1 MSARADDHQGR
12 ERGCV
17 RATALFA
24 VSMLAVQTGDTLAS
38 PADDAAAAGVLG
50 TYECNAGS
58 TAVVLPNQPVSV
70 DEYTPSNPLLRLT
83 ITSTSKAD
91 VLWWNKDKQSW
102 KDDPS
107 AQLNIKQFE
116 ANEKSWTVTFE
127 GSFGSRIGTA
137 ASGYLSWFA
146 ELGQPAKPMLVLTQ
160 TSPLLASASAL
171 VCDKL

>member
-1 MSARADDHQGR
+1 MSARAFDHQGR

-17 RATALFA
+17 KATALFA
-24 VSMLAVQTGDTLAS
+24 ASMLAVQTGDTVAS
-38 PADDAAAAGVLG
+38 PAADAAVLG

-70 DEYTPSNPLLRLT
+70 DKYTPSNPLLRLT
-83 ITSTSKAD
+83 ITSKSKVD
-91 VLWWNKDKQSW
+91 VLWWNEDKQIW

-116 ANEKSWTVTFE
+116 ANEKDWAVTFE

-137 ASGYLSWFA
+137 VSGYLSWFA
-146 ELGQPAKPMLVLTQ
+146 ELGQPAKPMLILTQ
-160 TSPLLASASAL
+160 TSPLMASASAL